1 MCLALTQAYS
11 KGLPIVR
18 IKVNY
23 YTVMGQATKREVGGM
38 DATSAHIHHSW
49 QETRGKGNVMLRR
62 IVLTGMLIGTLVASL
77 PSATF
82 ALDRGGKGDDK
93 EGRHSLVQQPY
104 SNNGATHG
112 VRHILATLQTEGD
125 ALDALK
131 TQVSQLT
138 ETVNG
143 LTVANISLQTALKT
157 AQSDIVALQGRPA
170 GIPNLE
176 KYVTIDTN
184 PINNVVGPHILITGA
199 NVHVRSG
206 SGATDEHL
214 STGGSL
220 TGLGNLIIGYNEPNI
235 TGPVRT
241 GSHNLVGGSFNAFS
255 STGGLVF
262 GLRNTLSGPY
272 SAILSGEA
280 NTASGTNASVHS
292 GNLNT
297 AVGLRSTVLGGL
309 NNTATNMNSIVPSPT
324 TTKPPGTGN

>member
-1 MCLALTQAYS
+1 M
-11 KGLPIVR
+11 
-18 IKVNY
+18 
-23 YTVMGQATKREVGGM
+23 
-38 DATSAHIHHSW
+38 
-49 QETRGKGNVMLRR
+49 
-62 IVLTGMLIGTLVASL
+62 TG
-77 PSATF
+77 
-82 ALDRGGKGDDK
+82 
-93 EGRHSLVQQPY
+93 
-104 SNNGATHG
+104 
-112 VRHILATLQTEGD
+112 
-125 ALDALK
+125 
-131 TQVSQLT
+131 
-138 ETVNG
+138 
-143 LTVANISLQTALKT
+143 ANTSLQTALKT
-157 AQSDIVALQGRPA
+157 AQSDIAALQGSVVKLEAKPA

-176 KYVTIDTN
+176 KYVTIDAN
-184 PINNVVGPHILITGA
+184 PINGVVGPHILITGA

-214 STGGSL
+214 LTGGSR
-220 TGLGNLIIGYNEPNI
+220 TGLGNLIIGYNEPNT

-309 NNTATNMNSIVPSPT
+309 SNTATNMNSIVPSPT
-324 TTKPPGTGN
+324 TTRPPGTGN